1 MVSGRVLEGLAG
13 GRSSVPQDIAGED
26 AASFAVYRQLRSD
39 ITRCVLKP
47 DEKLRFEALRKTYG
61 AGIGTLREA
70 LSHLVSD
77 GLVRIDVGRG
87 FRVAPV
93 SVEDLEDITFWRI
106 EFESRAISGS
116 IRNGDDNWEAGIVSA
131 FHLLSKSCLPDSEAT
146 SEQWMSYGEKH
157 THFHDTLV
165 ASCGSP
171 WLLFFRSAL
180 QSQAQRYQ
188 AFAMSHRDQI
198 RYRLTDEHRVIMQAV
213 VDRDEQAAIALISDH
228 IQQTTDDVKKLLKQS
243 GAIPEFSV
251 GAGEKS
257 KPRPRGRPRK
267 AG

>member
-1 MVSGRVLEGLAG
+1 MVTGRVLESITG

-106 EFESRAISGS
+106 DFESRSIAES
-116 IRNGDDNWEAGIVSA
+116 IRNGDDNWEANIVSS
-131 FHLLSKSCLPDSEAT
+131 FHLLSKSGVPDVDGTA
-146 SEQWMSYGEKH
+146 EQWASYGEKH
-157 THFHDTLV
+157 SQFHDALV

-188 AFAMSHRDQI
+188 ALAVSHRDQMQ
-198 RYRLTDEHRVIMQAV
+198 YRLTDEHRAIMQAV
-213 VDRDEQAAIALISDH
+213 VDRDEKVAVALISNH
-228 IQQTTDDVKKLLKQS
+228 IQQTTDDVKALLEQS
-243 GAIPEFSV
+243 GAIPEV
-251 GAGEKS
+251 HTNTDAAS